1 MSDHSSIEWTAMTS
15 PTKPRLH
22 LTYSGAMLRQMFAP
36 VLPHLPT
43 RGTRNIPDAIG
54 IEVCGDEL
62 YLIATCG
69 YTLGVH
75 RWTLTGPD
83 AVGPADRFAPGD
95 FAITVPT
102 APVRSMLRL
111 IGVRHTVA
119 LTITPDGLHLEHRR
133 DKFSPHPDATYDVGP
148 ATREPLMDWRGLLLP
163 RLAEASSGD
172 SSPEGPDAP
181 PLADADVPIWID
193 PRLLAR
199 FAGAPSGTRNPVRFH
214 RRHRMLL
221 VTCGDHFIGA
231 IAPVLASHRCGD
243 SASEWHARLARHRQS
258 GLAAA

>member
-1 MSDHSSIEWTAMTS
+1 MTGKITT
-15 PTKPRLH
+15 PNLH
-22 LTYSGAMLRQMFAP
+22 LLYSGAMLRQMFAP

-43 RGTRNIPDAIG
+43 RGTRNIPDEIG
-54 IEVCGDEL
+54 IEVRGDEL

-75 RWTLTGPD
+75 RWPLTGPD
-83 AVGPADRFAPGD
+83 AVGPADRFEPGD

-102 APVRSMLRL
+102 APVRAVLRL

-119 LTITPDGLHLEHRR
+119 LNLTPDGLHLEHRR
-133 DKFSPHPDATYDVGP
+133 DKFSPHPDATYDVRP
-148 ATREPLMDWRGLLLP
+148 ATSKPLIDWRALLLP
-163 RLAEASSGD
+163 RLAEPSRDD
-172 SSPEGPDAP
+172 SAPEGNDAP
-181 PLADADVPIWID
+181 PLADADVPIRID

-199 FAGAPSGTRNPVRFH
+199 FADASGGTRSAVRFH

-231 IAPVLASHRCGD
+231 IAPVLSSGRCSD
-243 SASEWHARLARHRQS
+243 SAPEWHARLAAHREQ